1 MKRQGFQHIFLDFD
15 RTLNDSDLVY
25 ERNLEGFFGLSGSDV
40 LKQWG
45 AVHRLV
51 VKERP
56 PKDHENLSL
65 HFDLLLERVKA
76 KGKGGAKREL
86 QRRIKAAQEECW
98 HATALF
104 EESLPFLG
112 RLHGLGYTLHI
123 ATGDYAK
130 TKAKAIE
137 RQAGRRLF
145 AMTFDEETLG
155 VGKGRRAYFD
165 RALGKLGV
173 APANVSIVGD
183 SLRNDIAP
191 GLEVGL
197 ATVWVRRK
205 NEANKGRVKPHLTV
219 KALVEAEGW
228 F

>member
-1 MKRQGFQHIFLDFD
+1 MKRRDFQHVLLDFD

-25 ERNLEGFFGLSGSDV
+25 ERNLEGFLGLPGREV
-40 LKQWG
+40 LERWG
-45 AVHRLV
+45 AVHLLV

-76 KGKGGAKREL
+76 KGKGNAKKEL
-86 QRRIKAAQEECW
+86 KRRVTAAQEECW
-98 HATALF
+98 YATALF
-104 EESLPFLG
+104 DESLPFLT

-137 RQAGRRLF
+137 KQAGRRLF
-145 AMTFDEETLG
+145 EMTFDEETLG
-155 VGKGRRAYFD
+155 VGKGKRTYFD
-165 RALGKLGV
+165 RALRKMAV
-173 APANVSIVGD
+173 APANVAIVGD

-205 NEANKGRVKPHLTV
+205 REPNKHKVRPHLTV
-219 KALVEAEGW
+219 KALAEAEGW